1 MVETERPP
9 LEGDPTLPRHEDYIR
24 RAIALAADHSTSGL
38 NGPFGAVVVRKDRI
52 VGEGWNRV
60 VETRDPTA
68 HAEIM
73 AIREACR
80 RLNTHVLADCSIYS
94 SSEPCPMCLSAIHWA
109 RIPKVYFSCSA
120 EDAEAAG
127 FDDTKIFVE
136 MGREW
141 DQRRLE
147 GHQLLREE
155 GLKVFAEWAQNPDRI
170 PY

>member
-1 MVETERPP
+1 MK
-9 LEGDPTLPRHEDYIR
+9 HEEYIR
-24 RAIALAADHSTSGL
+24 RAISLAAEHSASGL
-38 NGPFGAVVVRKDRI
+38 NGPFGALVVREDRI

-60 VETRDPTA
+60 VENRDPTA

-80 RLNTHVLADCSIYS
+80 RLNTHVLGDCAIYS

-109 RIPKVYFSCSA
+109 RIPRVYFSCSA

-155 GLKVFAEWAQNPDRI
+155 GLEVFAEWARNPDRI
-170 PY
+170 SY